1 MNHAGGKPT
10 GATAS
15 RLVTAKM
22 TGGYSWITVK
32 ARSHSALRE
41 RRYAP
46 LAARRAAADRALCE
60 HAFTYTIDHQC
71 DI

>member
-22 TGGYSWITVK
+22 TGGYSWITV
-32 ARSHSALRE
+32 
-41 RRYAP
+41 
-46 LAARRAAADRALCE
+46 
-60 HAFTYTIDHQC
+60 TYTIDHQC
-71 DI
+71 VIYEEDEAASQLAKKDAIRDFVLSKRLL